1 MGKIQMRMMMKKY
14 MMKIIKELEK
24 ISKRIELIMTTILK
38 MERLFM
44 MKIIIK

>member
-38 MERLFM
+38 MEKLFM